1 MEVVKGDDCFRM
13 LDLKQHVLFYFGA
26 EEWCGPC
33 KEVGPKYEELSKEYQ
48 SDQIRFFKVSLNDE
62 ENKQFI
68 HICDV
73 RVIPTFILF
82 KNRTFVDR
90 IQGVDIDSL
99 KTVINNNINKA
110 PPLNSINDINR
121 NITISSEY
129 LNTVQER
136 AEEKRREME
145 EKKRKEEEEKKR
157 KEEEEEF
164 YQNDTF
170 QGEYEGYVY
179 KTGDRGTGYYKD
191 RSHLIPSNG
200 GIEVHMVYGSWC
212 GHSKNALPAFKELVE
227 MKDVSTNGGLP
238 VQFVLTEDTS
248 SDMDKF
254 KSKVKGF
261 PTYMVIK
268 KDGTMEELNGH
279 NRSKDS
285 IIDAVKKLPY

>member
-1 MEVVKGDDCFRM
+1 MEIVKGDDCFRM
-13 LDLKQHVLFYFGA
+13 LDLEPYIIFYFGA

-33 KEVGPKYEELSKEYQ
+33 KEAGPKYEELSKEY
-48 SDQIRFFKVSLNDE
+48 DQNNIRFFKVSLDDQ
-62 ENKQFI
+62 ENKEFI

-82 KNRTFVDR
+82 KNRTFIDR
-90 IQGVDIDSL
+90 IQGVDFDSL
-99 KTVINNNINKA
+99 KNLIDRNINKVA
-110 PPLNSINDINR
+110 PSNKDDINR
-121 NITISSEY
+121 NVTISSEY
-129 LNTVQER
+129 LNVMQER
-136 AEEKRREME
+136 AIEARKKAE
-145 EKKRKEEEEKKR
+145 EKKKQEEEERKR

-212 GHSKNALPAFKELVE
+212 GHSKNALPAFEELVQ
-227 MKDVSTNGGLP
+227 MKDVTTQGGLP

-248 SDMDKF
+248 DGMEKF
-254 KSKVKGF
+254 KSKVQGF

-268 KDGTMEELNGH
+268 KDGIIEELTGH
-279 NRSKDS
+279 NRTKDS
-285 IIDAVKKLPY
+285 IIEAVNKLSY